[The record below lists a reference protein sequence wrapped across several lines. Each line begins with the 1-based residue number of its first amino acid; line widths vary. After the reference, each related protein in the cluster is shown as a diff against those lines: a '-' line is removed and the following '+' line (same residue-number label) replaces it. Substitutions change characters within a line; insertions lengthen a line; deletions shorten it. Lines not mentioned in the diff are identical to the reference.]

1 MWGIEGMRMLTMGR
15 EDEDAARIAWI
26 NRRRRRDTEEPRA
39 SYGIGAAWYC
49 YRCDVGCD
57 ERARKGLEA
66 IGYEVYVPLMQVTV
80 RHARKVMDVERP
92 LFSRHG
98 FVRIDP
104 NRQGFGLALR
114 CRGVESVIGI
124 AGTPSSVREE
134 VLGDLMARAGV
145 GAFNFRIRPA
155 TGPKVGDLVEIGGD
169 GPFRGW
175 VCEVA
180 EELDDDRRVGLLMK
194 LFNSYRV
201 TKISLDELREHKQS
215 DG

>member
-1 MWGIEGMRMLTMGR
+1 MGR

-57 ERARKGLEA
+57 ERAWRGLTAVGYDCWVPKMLKTIQVSRKAVE
-66 IGYEVYVPLMQVTV
+66 
-80 RHARKVMDVERP
+80 VERP

-104 NRQGFGLALR
+104 NRQGFGLVLR
-114 CRGVESVIGI
+114 CRGVESVLGI
-124 AGTPSSVREE
+124 ADIPSRIPDAVID
-134 VLGDLMARAGV
+134 DLRARAGV
-145 GAFNFRIRPA
+145 GAFDYRIKPA
-155 TGPKVGDLVEIGGD
+155 TGPKVGDKVEIAGD

-180 EELDDDRRVGLLMK
+180 EELDDDRRVGLLIK
-194 LFNSYRV
+194 LFNSERIV
-201 TKISLDELREHKQS
+201 KIGLDALREHSQTDKR
-215 DG
+215 